1 MIHMK
6 IANLF
11 ILFIIIVMLAS
22 CSDTSPKTLMYQD
35 AFVQILFENGAHLD
49 EVDYISI
56 FINEDNV
63 ADNRLAYL
71 QKALKNKYDKKVYTY
86 KKEEVHVSGPY
97 GKEDLDDHGIFIYLT
112 DITIEKNATYITG
125 EKHYTRKNHP
135 SVEVVITF

>member
-11 ILFIIIVMLAS
+11 TLFIIIVMLAS

-35 AFVQILFENGAHLD
+35 AFEQILFENGAYLE

-56 FINEDNV
+56 FINKDDV
-63 ADNRLAYL
+63 ADERLTYL

-86 KKEEVHVSGPY
+86 KKEEVHISGPY
-97 GKEDLDDHGIFIYLT
+97 EKEDLDDHGILIYLNNNTDKYDINFIYS
-112 DITIEKNATYITG
+112 E
-125 EKHYTRKNHP
+125 
-135 SVEVVITF
+135 

>member
-1 MIHMK
+1 MK
-6 IANLF
+6 KVNLF
-11 ILFIIIVMLAS
+11 ILIIIGILTS
-22 CSDTSPKTLMYQD
+22 CSNISPKTLMYQD
-35 AFVQILFENGAHLD
+35 AFEQILFENGAYLE

-56 FINEDNV
+56 FINEDSV
-63 ADNRLAYL
+63 ADERLAYL

-112 DITIEKNATYITG
+112 DITVEQDATYITG

-135 SVEVVITF
+135 SVEVVLTF

>member
-1 MIHMK
+1 MK

-11 ILFIIIVMLAS
+11 TLFIIIVMLAS

-35 AFVQILFENGAHLD
+35 AFEQILFENGAYLE

-56 FINEDNV
+56 FINEDDV
-63 ADNRLAYL
+63 ADERLTYL

-86 KKEEVHVSGPY
+86 KKEEVHISGPY

-112 DITIEKNATYITG
+112 NITDKDDLTFITG

-135 SVEVVITF
+135 SVEVVLTF